1 MYEPGIVVRSVTR
14 EDLEKLVGMVRRFY
28 LFNEEFN
35 PFMELSDK
43 YGNVVLNVLEGRLSE
58 GSIFLV
64 AIQDEEIAGYI
75 YGIIENNDLL
85 RIGRIAIIKE
95 LYVSPIY
102 RNRGVASR
110 LLEEFSTQ
118 VRNAGVQV
126 IGAEFPSSN
135 YIAKNF
141 YEKNGFKEFRSI
153 YMKVL

>member
-1 MYEPGIVVRSVTR
+1 MYEPGTVVRPATR
-14 EDLEKLVGMVRRFY
+14 DDLEKLVDMVRRFY

-43 YGNVVLNVLEGRLSE
+43 YDKVVLNILENRLS
-58 GSIFLV
+58 GDSIFLV
-64 AIQDEEIAGYI
+64 AIHDGEVAGYV
-75 YGIIENNDLL
+75 YGVIESNSLL
-85 RIGRIAIIKE
+85 RIGKIAIIKE

-110 LLEEFSTQ
+110 LLEEFSAQ
-118 VRNAGVQV
+118 VKNMGVQV
-126 IGAEFPSSN
+126 VGAEFPSSN
-135 YIAKNF
+135 YIARNF

>member
-1 MYEPGIVVRSVTR
+1 MYEPGIVIRPATKD
-14 EDLEKLVGMVRRFY
+14 DLEKLVDMVRRFY

-43 YGNVVLNVLEGRLSE
+43 YDEMVLNILESRISDDC
-58 GSIFLV
+58 IFLI
-64 AIQDEEIAGYI
+64 AIHDGEVAGYV
-75 YGIIENNDLL
+75 YGVIESNALL
-85 RIGRIAIIKE
+85 RIGKIAIIKE

-118 VRNAGVQV
+118 VKNRGVQV
-126 IGAEFPSSN
+126 VGAEFPSSN

-153 YMKVL
+153 YMRVL

>member
-1 MYEPGIVVRSVTR
+1 MYEPGIVVRPASR
-14 EDLEKLVGMVRRFY
+14 DDLEKLVDMVRRFY

-43 YGNVVLNVLEGRLSE
+43 YEGVVLNILESRLSE
-58 GSIFLV
+58 DSIFLV
-64 AIQDEEIAGYI
+64 AIHDEEVAGYV
-75 YGIIENNDLL
+75 YGIIENNALL
-85 RIGRIAIIKE
+85 RIGKIAIIKE

-110 LLEEFSTQ
+110 LLEEFSAQ
-118 VRNAGVQV
+118 VKNTGVQV

-135 YIAKNF
+135 YIARNF